1 MGIRQGCLKAQ
12 TNMSIEIERRFLVQ
26 GDAWRALAQPQ
37 TLQQGYMKVDKE
49 CSIRVRIAGEQA
61 AEVRQ
66 EGWASPV
73 EQRLLLETLV
83 LPC

>member
-1 MGIRQGCLKAQ
+1 MLEDKTI
-12 TNMSIEIERRFLVQ
+12 MEIDTEARL
-26 GDAWRALAQPQ
+26 L
-37 TLQQGYMKVDKE
+37 LE
-49 CSIRVRIAGEQA
+49 RIAAEQA